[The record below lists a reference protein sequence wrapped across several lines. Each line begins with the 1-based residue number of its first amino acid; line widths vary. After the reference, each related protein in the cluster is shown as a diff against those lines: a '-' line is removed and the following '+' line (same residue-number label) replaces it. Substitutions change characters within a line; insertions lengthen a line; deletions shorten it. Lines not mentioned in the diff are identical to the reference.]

1 MLRKGSTIIMKK
13 TVSAVL
19 AVITVIVSLFA
30 FASCGNGGKKTL
42 HIRQAVG
49 LHFPK
54 GGEAM
59 RITFHIGEFTITI
72 IVKKR

>member
-1 MLRKGSTIIMKK
+1 MLPGF
-13 TVSAVL
+13 
-19 AVITVIVSLFA
+19 SLNPVKNYDILNLLLLQKA
-30 FASCGNGGKKTL
+30 L

>member
-1 MLRKGSTIIMKK
+1 MRN
-13 TVSAVL
+13 
-19 AVITVIVSLFA
+19 
-30 FASCGNGGKKTL
+30 ASCGFCDCRLSKTVLYCFCCFGGKAL

>member
-1 MLRKGSTIIMKK
+1 M
-13 TVSAVL
+13 A
-19 AVITVIVSLFA
+19 
-30 FASCGNGGKKTL
+30 ASRSRAL